1 MKSKK
6 FYLIVIPVIA
16 VLVASLYILASAL
29 PSPLCGKNVCDSNA
43 VLSLFLKMIFGCT
56 MSLMQAKFCKLLINE

>member
-29 PSPLCGKNVCDSNA
+29 PSTLCGKNVCDSNA
-43 VLSLFLKMIFGCT
+43 VLSLFLKMISG
-56 MSLMQAKFCKLLINE
+56 